1 MGLGSD
7 IRSKVSCGALPP
19 GIPPKV
25 RTLFGDGTLCSACEK
40 PIRSAQIRYEFEL
53 PELGYYCFHFGCYG
67 LFKADLIKRNWID
80 EDAR

>member
-1 MGLGSD
+1 VGLASY
-7 IRSKVSCGALPP
+7 IRDKVGRGALPP

-25 RTLFGDGTLCSACEK
+25 KTLFGDGTVCNACEK

-53 PELGYYCFHFGCYG
+53 PDFSLYRFHFGCYG

-80 EDAR
+80 DTDP

>member
-1 MGLGSD
+1 VGLATY
-7 IRSKVSCGALPP
+7 IRDKVGRGALPP

-25 RTLFGDGTLCSACEK
+25 KTLFGDGTVCNACEK

-53 PELGYYCFHFGCYG
+53 PDFGLYRFHFGCYG

-80 EDAR
+80 DTDP